1 MATTMPVD
9 APAYHRKPFYFK
21 RARFL
26 RFNYETD
33 AETAADLIPEQL
45 RLTDPPTASLSIN
58 EYPWSTLGPYRE
70 AILGATVQ
78 HGNQALQYVT
88 HLMLDAEVPVLAGRD
103 IYGFPKKMGLVEF
116 IQQED
121 LMAGYVERPKGI
133 RICSGVLRPE
143 QPLDPLPDGTPLS
156 TCSLRVIPSPE
167 KGKDH
172 SLVELIQTD
181 LVVSAVELWAGPGS
195 CQFTGASVLDPWHT
209 LPVKK
214 MIGASYLVCDFVLPE
229 GKILQT
235 L

>member
-1 MATTMPVD
+1 MPVD
-9 APAYHRKPFYFK
+9 APVYHRKPFYFK

-26 RFNYETD
+26 RFDYETD
-33 AETAADLIPEQL
+33 AETVADLIPEQL

-70 AILGATVQ
+70 SILGVSVQ
-78 HGNQALQYVT
+78 YGSQGLQYVT

-103 IYGFPKKMGLVEF
+103 IYGFPKKMGVVEF

-121 LMAGYVERPKGI
+121 LLAGYVERPKGI

-143 QPLDPLPDGTPLS
+143 QPMDPPPDGTPLGA
-156 TCSLRVIPSPE
+156 CSLRVIPSPA
-167 KGKDH
+167 KGEDH

-181 LVVSAVELWAGPGS
+181 LVISAVELWAGPGS
-195 CQFTGASVLDPWHT
+195 CQFSGASVLDPWHT
-209 LPVKK
+209 VPVKK
-214 MIGASYLVCDFVLPE
+214 ITGAGYMVCDFVLPE